1 VDNKQKQLAAAML
14 NDYSE
19 HLGCTSCND
28 WDFPEDWTHQ
38 EQVEFCKGYHE
49 WNGDPEEFSENR
61 LYLPDF
67 AVAGYLAHLMIKELT
82 E

>member
-1 VDNKQKQLAAAML
+1 MDNKQKQLAAAML

-19 HLGCTSCND
+19 KLGSRCCND
-28 WDFPEDWTHQ
+28 WDFPEDWTHK
-38 EQVEFCKGYHE
+38 EKIEFCKGYHE

-67 AVAGYLAHLMIKELT
+67 AVADYLAHLMIKELA